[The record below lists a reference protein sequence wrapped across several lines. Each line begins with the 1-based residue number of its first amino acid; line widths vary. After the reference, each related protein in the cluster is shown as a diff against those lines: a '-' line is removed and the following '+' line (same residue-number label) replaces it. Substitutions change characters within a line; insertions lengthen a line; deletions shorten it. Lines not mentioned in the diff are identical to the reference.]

1 MRVTVDIEDRDA
13 MNKARGFQVFKA
25 QIKLSQVTRDA
36 KLRIKFIAPVLS
48 SDLVKNFKNGSIT
61 INLINAMQE
70 KVYFTIENRDT
81 LKGEV

>member
-48 SDLVKNFKNGSIT
+48 SDLVKNFKNGSIS
-61 INLINAMQE
+61 INLVNAAKE
-70 KVYFTIENRDT
+70 KVNFTIENRDT